1 LKYSIP
7 TFTTECEPLQMT
19 FDTIFPA
26 ELVALVAIVLFAFIK
41 MRKSPPNPKIRQ
53 GLQLSGLVC
62 AIISMVAIVAS
73 FYFSRDVAQLY
84 KLALPGC
91 IIVLIVVQMRQGKAK
106 L

>member
-1 LKYSIP
+1 M
-7 TFTTECEPLQMT
+7 TFTT
-19 FDTIFPA
+19 IFPVA
-26 ELVALVAIVLFAFIK
+26 LVALLAIVLFAFIK
-41 MRKSPPNPKIRQ
+41 MRKSPPNPKLRQ
-53 GLQLSGLVC
+53 GLQLFGVVC